1 MRVSTF
7 TRLVALLL
15 STASLVLVA
24 VLWWASKTLVSL
36 EQQNTHYG
44 ALKNDIIIGLS
55 GDIEDYLS
63 TGDAQNLVDA
73 KQRIETIQNQY
84 LPSLSAQLQR
94 QLNTRLQVLLDGID
108 GDYRALGKLSGNETA
123 LLDNA
128 LRQMAGSATS
138 LINYAQQAPQ
148 DKRGSA
154 SRYIELAGDYYQGV
168 LDLSLATQA
177 LYQGYSADKQV
188 AVEKAVKQLNA
199 LAAEIE
205 NTENLGVMSEVDED
219 ELFFGA
225 EPEDLAGD
233 IKAEIRSWPK
243 RYPRDLQSTIEQ
255 GQIHQ
260 QGIMQLRTEVSSVV
274 DVVID
279 AEQQL
284 RAAQNVLKQRLLVV
298 FGIAIGLLFIL
309 AAAVYWLQRSQV
321 LNPLRQLRDG
331 FATLIESNE
340 LNPIVSKNSETEVG
354 EIADYFNQLIE
365 RQRNEVRERQEMLRV
380 INEFMSDMSDNLQH
394 IRSGAEQTSAHASH
408 SQTLLGEVQRIGD
421 DVNEVNSQVADNAQ
435 HTLTTMAQSL
445 GFADAMLAASSTT
458 EQRIE
463 QGMQSLNQLLAG
475 VEDVSKVLD
484 VINTIAEQTNLLALN
499 AAIESARAGEHGRG
513 FAVVA
518 DEVRKLAQQTQASL
532 GDIHAQLNSL
542 SANSQRVSQHIGELA
557 TQAQAQT
564 DNAEELKRNAE
575 DISQSAEHANQVAA
589 QATDYAHRQ
598 RDMLIEFE
606 RSMQDM
612 QKQISASDTRVKD
625 IHLSLQQQ
633 MQSIRA
639 SLGLDNQSA

>member
-84 LPSLSAQLQR
+84 LPSLSAQLQQ

-177 LYQGYSADKQV
+177 LYQGYNADKQV
-188 AVEKAVKQLNA
+188 AVEQAVKQLNA

-612 QKQISASDTRVKD
+612 QTQISASDTRVKD

>member
-84 LPSLSAQLQR
+84 LPSLSAQLQH

-188 AVEKAVKQLNA
+188 AVEQAVKQLNA

-612 QKQISASDTRVKD
+612 QTQISASDTRVKD

-639 SLGLDNQSA
+639 SLGLDNQSV

>member
-188 AVEKAVKQLNA
+188 AVEQTVKQLNA

-380 INEFMSDMSDNLQH
+380 INEFMSEMSDNLQH
-394 IRSGAEQTSAHASH
+394 IRSGAEQTSAHASQ

-612 QKQISASDTRVKD
+612 QTQISASDTRVKD

-639 SLGLDNQSA
+639 SLGLDNQSV